1 MGPVFPISVYIMKEV
16 PGNFKY
22 KIQLV
27 LPLYL
32 IYNNGMLDQ
41 KDKQV
46 LISDVEHSMSEL
58 YWTYRDDLSDEGG
71 KRLQEE
77 LDYLKTHL
85 INILEKYPA

>member
-1 MGPVFPISVYIMKEV
+1 MGPVFPISVYIMKEF
-16 PGNFKY
+16 PGNFK
-22 KIQLV
+22 
-27 LPLYL
+27 
-32 IYNNGMLDQ
+32 YNNGMLDQ